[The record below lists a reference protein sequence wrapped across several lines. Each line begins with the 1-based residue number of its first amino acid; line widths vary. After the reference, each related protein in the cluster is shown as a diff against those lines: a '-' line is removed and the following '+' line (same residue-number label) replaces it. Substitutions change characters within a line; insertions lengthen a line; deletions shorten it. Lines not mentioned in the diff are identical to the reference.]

1 MNMVVSH
8 WSANVA
14 VLSGCLVI
22 AAVHLA
28 GVRGMMADARP
39 GGPAAPDGP
48 GRALVREAIAFDAA
62 LAVVLLAL
70 VSPVAYWARDF
81 IWVRSL
87 QDLLLAV
94 VAPPL
99 IVLGAPWLPLR
110 RGLSPRRS
118 GPVPASGAEALG
130 SATAGPGAAGQG
142 AVGPGAAGPGA
153 AGPGAAGT
161 GAAGIGAGPGAA
173 GPGARPVPKRSAS
186 GWLSWPVAVTAAFTV
201 AWCGWHVPVLYDA
214 ALRYPVVLAA
224 EVVSYLGVGVLFWL
238 QLIGSRPLA
247 PRFRPLQRV
256 MLIAATV
263 VTSTILGMVLGF
275 GANVMYPAY
284 RGAGHHHLLTVVADQ
299 QLGGAI
305 LWVLVLPSYIIAG
318 VALLLRWLNDE
329 ESEALALGFDRLL
342 RPPRSAWPTRT
353 GLR

>member
-1 MNMVVSH
+1 
-8 WSANVA
+8 VA
-14 VLSGCLVI
+14 GI
-22 AAVHLA
+22 
-28 GVRGMMADARP
+28 GV
-39 GGPAAPDGP
+39 
-48 GRALVREAIAFDAA
+48 
-62 LAVVLLAL
+62 
-70 VSPVAYWARDF
+70 
-81 IWVRSL
+81 
-87 QDLLLAV
+87 
-94 VAPPL
+94 
-99 IVLGAPWLPLR
+99 
-110 RGLSPRRS
+110 
-118 GPVPASGAEALG
+118 
-130 SATAGPGAAGQG
+130 
-142 AVGPGAAGPGA
+142 AGPGA
-153 AGPGAAGT
+153 AGP
-161 GAAGIGAGPGAA
+161 GAGPGAA
-173 GPGARPVPKRSAS
+173 GPGARAVAKRSAG

-299 QLGGAI
+299 QFGGAI

-342 RPPRSAWPTRT
+342 RPPRSAWPSRT

>member
-1 MNMVVSH
+1 MNVVVSH
-8 WSANVA
+8 WSANVV
-14 VLSGCLVI
+14 VLAGCLVI
-22 AAVHLA
+22 AVVHLA
-28 GVRGMMADARP
+28 GVRGVMADARRV
-39 GGPAAPDGP
+39 GPAAPAG
-48 GRALVREAIAFDAA
+48 LVREVIAFDAG

-70 VSPVAYWARDF
+70 VSPVAYWSRDF

-110 RGLSPRRS
+110 RGLRVWRGGQMSAP
-118 GPVPASGAEALG
+118 GAKVMG
-130 SATAGPGAAGQG
+130 SAAA
-142 AVGPGAAGPGA
+142 
-153 AGPGAAGT
+153 AAGT
-161 GAAGIGAGPGAA
+161 GAAGAGVAGPGAA
-173 GPGARPVPKRSAS
+173 GLDAAAPGTRAVAKRSAG

-214 ALRYPVVLAA
+214 ALRYPVVWAA
-224 EVVSYLGVGVLFWL
+224 EIVSYLGVGVLFWL
-238 QLIGSRPLA
+238 QLIGSRPLT
-247 PRFRPLQRV
+247 PRFRPLPRV
-256 MLIAATV
+256 MLIGGTV
-263 VTSTILGMVLGF
+263 VTSTILGMVLAF
-275 GANVMYPAY
+275 GANVLYPAY

-305 LWVLVLPSYIIAG
+305 LWVLVLPPYIIAG

>member
-1 MNMVVSH
+1 
-8 WSANVA
+8 
-14 VLSGCLVI
+14 
-22 AAVHLA
+22 
-28 GVRGMMADARP
+28 
-39 GGPAAPDGP
+39 
-48 GRALVREAIAFDAA
+48 
-62 LAVVLLAL
+62 
-70 VSPVAYWARDF
+70 
-81 IWVRSL
+81 
-87 QDLLLAV
+87 
-94 VAPPL
+94 
-99 IVLGAPWLPLR
+99 
-110 RGLSPRRS
+110 
-118 GPVPASGAEALG
+118 
-130 SATAGPGAAGQG
+130 
-142 AVGPGAAGPGA
+142 
-153 AGPGAAGT
+153 
-161 GAAGIGAGPGAA
+161 
-173 GPGARPVPKRSAS
+173 
-186 GWLSWPVAVTAAFTV
+186 VTAAFTV

-263 VTSTILGMVLGF
+263 VTSSILGMVLGF

-305 LWVLVLPSYIIAG
+305 LWVLVLPPYIIAG

>member
-8 WSANVA
+8 WSANVE
-14 VLSGCLVI
+14 VLAGGLVI

-28 GVRGMMADARP
+28 GVRGAMADARRA
-39 GGPAAPDGP
+39 GPAVPDG
-48 GRALVREAIAFDAA
+48 LVREAIAFDAG

-70 VSPVAYWARDF
+70 VSPVAYWSRDF

-110 RGLSPRRS
+110 RGLSPRRG
-118 GPVPASGAEALG
+118 GPVPAAAAEALE
-130 SATAGPGAAGQG
+130 SVT
-142 AVGPGAAGPGA
+142 
-153 AGPGAAGT
+153 T
-161 GAAGIGAGPGAA
+161 GAAAAVSGVRAGPKRPA
-173 GPGARPVPKRSAS
+173 G
-186 GWLSWPVAVTAAFTV
+186 GWLSWPVAVSAAFTV

-214 ALRYPVVLAA
+214 ALRYPVVSAA

-238 QLIGSRPLA
+238 QLIGSRPLT
-247 PRFRPLQRV
+247 PRFRPLQRF
-256 MLIAATV
+256 MLIGGTV

-275 GANVMYPAY
+275 SANVLYPAY
-284 RGAGHHHLLTVVADQ
+284 RGAGHNHLLTVVADQ

-305 LWVLVLPSYIIAG
+305 LWVLVLPAYIIAG

>member
-14 VLSGCLVI
+14 ILAVCLVI
-22 AAVHLA
+22 AAVHGG
-28 GVRGMMADARP
+28 GVRGMAADSRTAGAP
-39 GGPAAPDGP
+39 APAGP
-48 GRALVREAIAFDAA
+48 VREAVAFDAGLVA
-62 LAVVLLAL
+62 VLLAM
-70 VSPVAYWARDF
+70 VSPVAYWSKEF

-110 RGLSPRRS
+110 RGLSELRRGLGQLRR
-118 GPVPASGAEALG
+118 GPSLWRGGRVPAASADAPGPDLAAASVVG
-130 SATAGPGAAGQG
+130 SSAAGAA
-142 AVGPGAAGPGA
+142 AN
-153 AGPGAAGT
+153 
-161 GAAGIGAGPGAA
+161 
-173 GPGARPVPKRSAS
+173 RSAR

-201 AWCGWHVPVLYDA
+201 TWCGWHIPVLYDA
-214 ALRYPVVLAA
+214 ALRHPLVLAA
-224 EVVSYLGVGVLFWL
+224 EVVTYLGVGTAFWL
-238 QLIGSRPLA
+238 QLIGSRPLT
-247 PRFRPLQRV
+247 PQFPPLQRV

-275 GANVMYPAY
+275 GANVIYPAY
-284 RGAGHHHLLTVVADQ
+284 RGGGHHHLLTVVADQ
-299 QLGGAI
+299 QVAGAI

-318 VALLLRWLNDE
+318 VALLVRWLNEE
-329 ESEALALGFDRLL
+329 ESEAIALGFDRLL
-342 RPPRSAWPTRT
+342 RPPKSAWPTRT